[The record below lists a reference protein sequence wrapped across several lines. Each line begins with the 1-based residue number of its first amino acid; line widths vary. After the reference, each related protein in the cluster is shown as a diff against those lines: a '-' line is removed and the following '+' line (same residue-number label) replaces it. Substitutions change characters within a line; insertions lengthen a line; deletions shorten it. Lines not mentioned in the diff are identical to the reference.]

1 MIKPPRILPM
11 SRQEAL
17 TLGIEQF
24 DVILI
29 SGDAYVDH
37 PSFGTALIGR
47 VLWDAGYTVGIIA
60 QPDWK
65 RDDDFLKLG
74 RPRLFFGIS
83 SGNVDSL
90 VNNFT
95 PNLRRRHSDV
105 YSPGGAHRRP
115 DRAVIV
121 YTNKVHALFPG
132 VPIILGGIEASLRRF
147 AHYDYWSDSVRQS
160 ILADAPA
167 SLLVYGM
174 GERPL
179 REVALRLE
187 KGERI
192 EEIRDVAGT
201 TVLEEIGNWRR
212 APLEDCLVIPGFS
225 EVSADK
231 KKYAEAFALHYG
243 EQDPFCGRTV
253 VQPHPKT
260 VIIQNR
266 PARPLTAE
274 ELDYIYELPFTRVA
288 HPSYREPIPA
298 LEPVKFSITS
308 HRGCFGSCSFCALTH
323 HQGRIVQSRS
333 LDSIVR
339 EAKGLTRMSGF
350 RGIIQDVGGPTANMY
365 GLICPRWKQ
374 GACREKLCSAECPTL
389 DKDHSRQVELL
400 RRLRK
405 IPGVKRVFIGS
416 GIRHDLVMADSSS
429 YLEEICRYHVSGHL
443 KIAPEHISRNVTKCM
458 HKPSQEVLQAFR
470 ARFSA
475 ASKAVGKEQYLLPYL
490 MSGHPGCTV
499 GNMVELAE
507 FLRDNHMYT
516 EQVQDFTPTP
526 MTASTAMYHTGLDPF
541 TLKPVHVP
549 RGREKRIQRAMLQY
563 RDPENYELVKEGLK
577 MAGRLDLMGDGREV
591 PNPIAT
597 SGLARVGAGEEEQ
610 GKRIVMRNTDQMPI
624 ARPWVSRS
632 RPASRCNEPCS
643 PE

>member
-1 MIKPPRILPM
+1 L
-11 SRQEAL
+11 
-17 TLGIEQF
+17 
-24 DVILI
+24 
-29 SGDAYVDH
+29 
-37 PSFGTALIGR
+37 
-47 VLWDAGYTVGIIA
+47 
-60 QPDWK
+60 
-65 RDDDFLKLG
+65 
-74 RPRLFFGIS
+74 
-83 SGNVDSL
+83 
-90 VNNFT
+90 
-95 PNLRRRHSDV
+95 
-105 YSPGGAHRRP
+105 
-115 DRAVIV
+115 IV

-167 SLLVYGM
+167 NILVYGM
-174 GERPL
+174 GESPI

-212 APLEDCLVIPGFS
+212 EPLKGSLVIPGFS
-225 EVSADK
+225 LVSK
-231 KKYAEAFALHYG
+231 EKRKYAEAFALHYG

-266 PARPLTAE
+266 PARPLKAE
-274 ELDYIYELPFTRVA
+274 ELDGIYELPFTRVA

-333 LDSIVR
+333 PDSIVR
-339 EAKGLTRMSGF
+339 EAVLLTRMQGF
-350 RGIIQDVGGPTANMY
+350 KGIIQDIGGPTANMY

-429 YLEEICRYHVSGHL
+429 YLEDLCRYHVSGHL
-443 KIAPEHISRNVTKCM
+443 KIAPEHVSRSVTKCM
-458 HKPSQEVLQAFR
+458 HKPSKEVLQAFR
-470 ARFSA
+470 TRFDA
-475 ASKAVGKEQYLLPYL
+475 VSKAVGKEQYLLPYF

-499 GNMVELAE
+499 GDMVELAE

-526 MTASTAMYHTGLDPF
+526 MTVSTAMYHTGLDPF
-541 TLKPVHVP
+541 TLVPVHVP
-549 RGREKRIQRAMLQY
+549 KGREKRIQRAMLQY
-563 RDPENYELVKEGLK
+563 RDPKNYDLVKEGLK
-577 MAGRLDLMGDGREV
+577 IAERLDLIGSGRGCLI
-591 PNPIAT
+591 P
-597 SGLARVGAGEEEQ
+597 
-610 GKRIVMRNTDQMPI
+610 
-624 ARPWVSRS
+624 SRS
-632 RPASRCNEPCS
+632 PGARGWGLERKSKGERQL
-643 PE
+643 

>member
-11 SRQEAL
+11 SLQEAN

-47 VLWDAGYTVGIIA
+47 VLWDAGYSVGIIA

-65 RDDDFLKLG
+65 KDDDFLKLG

-95 PNLRRRHSDV
+95 PNLRRRRSDV
-105 YSPGGAHRRP
+105 YSPGGVCRRP
-115 DRAVIV
+115 DRALII

-132 VPIILGGIEASLRRF
+132 VPIIVGGIEASLRRF

-167 SLLVYGM
+167 SILVYGM
-174 GERPL
+174 GESPI
-179 REVALRLE
+179 REVAMRLE
-187 KGERI
+187 KGEHI

-201 TVLEEIGNWRR
+201 TVLEEIGKWRR
-212 APLEDCLVIPGFS
+212 EPLKGSLVIPSYS
-225 EVSADK
+225 EVSKDK
-231 KKYAEAFALHYG
+231 RKYAEAFALHYG

-260 VIIQNR
+260 VIIQNC

-274 ELDYIYELPFTRVA
+274 ELDDIYELPFTRVA

-333 LDSIVR
+333 ADSIVR
-339 EAKGLTRMSGF
+339 EAVLLTRMPGF
-350 RGIIQDVGGPTANMY
+350 KGIIQDIGGPTANMY

-416 GIRHDLVMADSSS
+416 GIRHDLVMADSSP
-429 YLEEICRYHVSGHL
+429 YLEDLCRYHVSGHL
-443 KIAPEHISRNVTKCM
+443 KIAPEHVSRSVTKCM
-458 HKPSQEVLQAFR
+458 HKPPKEVLQAFR
-470 ARFSA
+470 ARFDAVSR
-475 ASKAVGKEQYLLPYL
+475 AVGKEQYLLPYL

-499 GNMVELAE
+499 GDMVELAE

-526 MTASTAMYHTGLDPF
+526 MTVSTAMYYTGLDPF
-541 TLKPVHVP
+541 TLAPVHVP
-549 RGREKRIQRAMLQY
+549 KGREKRIQRAMLQY
-563 RDPENYELVKEGLK
+563 RDPKNYDLVKDGLK
-577 MAGRLDLMGDGREV
+577 MAERLDLIG
-591 PNPIAT
+591 
-597 SGLARVGAGEEEQ
+597 SGKGCL
-610 GKRIVMRNTDQMPI
+610 IP
-624 ARPWVSRS
+624 SRS
-632 RPASRCNEPCS
+632 PGARGWGLEKASKGVK
-643 PE
+643 

>member
-11 SRQEAL
+11 SLQEAKSI
-17 TLGIEQF
+17 GIEQF

-47 VLWDAGYTVGIIA
+47 VLWDAGYSVGIIA

-65 RDDDFLKLG
+65 KDDDFLKLG

-105 YSPGGAHRRP
+105 YSPGGVCRRP
-115 DRAVIV
+115 DRALIV

-132 VPIILGGIEASLRRF
+132 VPIIVGGIEASLRRF

-167 SLLVYGM
+167 SILVYGM
-174 GERPL
+174 GESPI
-179 REVALRLE
+179 REVAMRLE
-187 KGERI
+187 KGEDI

-201 TVLEEIGNWRR
+201 TVLEEIGKWRR
-212 APLEDCLVIPGFS
+212 EPLKGSLVIPSYS
-225 EVSADK
+225 EVSKDK
-231 KKYAEAFALHYG
+231 RKYAEAFALHYG

-260 VIIQNR
+260 VIIQNC

-274 ELDYIYELPFTRVA
+274 ELDDIYKLPFTRVA

-333 LDSIVR
+333 ADSIVR
-339 EAKGLTRMSGF
+339 EAVLLTRMPGF
-350 RGIIQDVGGPTANMY
+350 KGIIQDIGGPTANMY

-416 GIRHDLVMADSSS
+416 GIRHDLVMADSSP
-429 YLEEICRYHVSGHL
+429 YLEDLCRYHVSGHL
-443 KIAPEHISRNVTKCM
+443 KIAPEHVSRSVTKCM
-458 HKPSQEVLQAFR
+458 HKPPKEVLQAFR
-470 ARFSA
+470 ARFDAVSR
-475 ASKAVGKEQYLLPYL
+475 AVGKEQYLLPYL

-499 GNMVELAE
+499 GDMVELAE

-526 MTASTAMYHTGLDPF
+526 MTVSTAMYYTGLDPF
-541 TLKPVHVP
+541 TLAPVHVP
-549 RGREKRIQRAMLQY
+549 KGREKRIQRAMLQY
-563 RDPENYELVKEGLK
+563 RDLKNYDLVKEGLK
-577 MAGRLDLMGDGREV
+577 MAERLDLIGSGRGCLI
-591 PNPIAT
+591 P
-597 SGLARVGAGEEEQ
+597 
-610 GKRIVMRNTDQMPI
+610 
-624 ARPWVSRS
+624 SRS
-632 RPASRCNEPCS
+632 LGSRGWGLERASKGVK
-643 PE
+643 

>member
-1 MIKPPRILPM
+1 M
-11 SRQEAL
+11 SLQEAKSI
-17 TLGIEQF
+17 GIEQF

-47 VLWDAGYTVGIIA
+47 VLWDAGYSVGIIA

-65 RDDDFLKLG
+65 KDDDFLKLG

-105 YSPGGAHRRP
+105 YSPGGVCRRP
-115 DRAVIV
+115 DRALIV

-132 VPIILGGIEASLRRF
+132 VPIIVGGIEASLRRF

-167 SLLVYGM
+167 SILVYGM
-174 GERPL
+174 GESPI
-179 REVALRLE
+179 REVAMRLE
-187 KGERI
+187 KGEHI

-201 TVLEEIGNWRR
+201 TVLEEIGKWRR
-212 APLEDCLVIPGFS
+212 EPLKGSLVIPSYS
-225 EVSADK
+225 EVSKDK
-231 KKYAEAFALHYG
+231 RKYAEAFALHYG

-260 VIIQNR
+260 VIIQNC

-274 ELDYIYELPFTRVA
+274 ELDDIYELPFTRVA

-333 LDSIVR
+333 ADSIVR
-339 EAKGLTRMSGF
+339 EAVLLTRMPGF
-350 RGIIQDVGGPTANMY
+350 KGIIQDIGGPTANMY

-416 GIRHDLVMADSSS
+416 GIRHDLVMADSSP
-429 YLEEICRYHVSGHL
+429 YLEDLCRYHVSGHL
-443 KIAPEHISRNVTKCM
+443 KIAPEHVSRSVTKCM
-458 HKPSQEVLQAFR
+458 HKPPKEVLQAFR
-470 ARFSA
+470 ARFDAVSR
-475 ASKAVGKEQYLLPYL
+475 AVGKEQYLLPYL

-499 GNMVELAE
+499 SDMVELAE

-526 MTASTAMYHTGLDPF
+526 MTVSTAMYYTGLDPF
-541 TLKPVHVP
+541 TLAPVHVP
-549 RGREKRIQRAMLQY
+549 KGREKRIQRAMLQY
-563 RDPENYELVKEGLK
+563 RDPKNYDLVREGLK
-577 MAGRLDLMGDGREV
+577 MAERLDLIGSGRGCLI
-591 PNPIAT
+591 P
-597 SGLARVGAGEEEQ
+597 
-610 GKRIVMRNTDQMPI
+610 
-624 ARPWVSRS
+624 SRS
-632 RPASRCNEPCS
+632 QGSRGWGLERASKGVK
-643 PE
+643 

>member
-11 SRQEAL
+11 SLQEAN

-47 VLWDAGYTVGIIA
+47 VLWDAGYSVGIIA

-65 RDDDFLKLG
+65 KDDDFLKLG

-105 YSPGGAHRRP
+105 YSPGGVCRRP
-115 DRAVIV
+115 DRALIV

-132 VPIILGGIEASLRRF
+132 VPIIVGGIEASLRRF

-167 SLLVYGM
+167 SILVYGM
-174 GERPL
+174 GESPI
-179 REVALRLE
+179 REVAMRLE
-187 KGERI
+187 KGEHI

-201 TVLEEIGNWRR
+201 TVLEEIGKWRR
-212 APLEDCLVIPGFS
+212 EPLKGSLVIPSYS
-225 EVSADK
+225 EVSKDK
-231 KKYAEAFALHYG
+231 RKYAEAFALHYG

-260 VIIQNR
+260 VIIQNC

-274 ELDYIYELPFTRVA
+274 ELDDIYELPFTRVA
-288 HPSYREPIPA
+288 HPSYQEPIPA

-333 LDSIVR
+333 ADSIVR
-339 EAKGLTRMSGF
+339 EAVLLTRMPGF
-350 RGIIQDVGGPTANMY
+350 KGIIQDIGGPTANMY

-416 GIRHDLVMADSSS
+416 GIRHDLVMADSSP
-429 YLEEICRYHVSGHL
+429 YLEDLCRYHVSGHL
-443 KIAPEHISRNVTKCM
+443 KIAPEHVSRSVTKCM
-458 HKPSQEVLQAFR
+458 HKPPKEVLQAFR
-470 ARFSA
+470 ARFDAVSR
-475 ASKAVGKEQYLLPYL
+475 AVGKEQYLLPYL

-499 GNMVELAE
+499 GDMVELAE

-526 MTASTAMYHTGLDPF
+526 MTVSTAMYYTGLDPF
-541 TLKPVHVP
+541 TLAPVHVP
-549 RGREKRIQRAMLQY
+549 KGREKRIQRAMLQY
-563 RDPENYELVKEGLK
+563 RDPKNYDLVKEGLK
-577 MAGRLDLMGDGREV
+577 MAERLDLIG
-591 PNPIAT
+591 
-597 SGLARVGAGEEEQ
+597 SGKGCL
-610 GKRIVMRNTDQMPI
+610 IP
-624 ARPWVSRS
+624 SRS
-632 RPASRCNEPCS
+632 PGARGWGLEKASKGVK
-643 PE
+643 

>member
-1 MIKPPRILPM
+1 M
-11 SRQEAL
+11 SLQEAKSI
-17 TLGIEQF
+17 GIEQF

-65 RDDDFLKLG
+65 KDDDFLKLG

-105 YSPGGAHRRP
+105 YSPGGVCRRP

-174 GERPL
+174 GESPI
-179 REVALRLE
+179 REVAMRLE
-187 KGERI
+187 KGECI

-212 APLEDCLVIPGFS
+212 EPLRDSLVIPGFS
-225 EVSADK
+225 EVSKDK
-231 KKYAEAFALHYG
+231 RKYAEAFALHYE
-243 EQDPFCGRTV
+243 EQDPFSGRTV

-260 VIIQNR
+260 VIIQNC
-266 PARPLTAE
+266 PARPLTTE
-274 ELDYIYELPFTRVA
+274 ELDDIYELPFTRVA

-333 LDSIVR
+333 PDSIVR
-339 EAKGLTRMSGF
+339 EAVSLTRMPGF
-350 RGIIQDVGGPTANMY
+350 KGIIQDIGGPTANMY

-429 YLEEICRYHVSGHL
+429 YLEDLCRYHVSGHL
-443 KIAPEHISRNVTKCM
+443 KIAPEHVSRSVTKCM
-458 HKPSQEVLQAFR
+458 HKPSKEVLQAFR
-470 ARFSA
+470 TRFDA
-475 ASKAVGKEQYLLPYL
+475 VSKAVGKEQYLLPYL

-499 GNMVELAE
+499 GDMVELAE

-526 MTASTAMYHTGLDPF
+526 MTVSTAMYHTGLDPF
-541 TLKPVHVP
+541 TLAPVHVP
-549 RGREKRIQRAMLQY
+549 RGQEKRIQRAMLHY
-563 RDPENYELVKEGLK
+563 RDPKNYDLVKEGLK
-577 MAGRLDLMGDGREV
+577 MAERLDLIG
-591 PNPIAT
+591 
-597 SGLARVGAGEEEQ
+597 SGKGCLISLRSPGQRGWGHERK
-610 GKRIVMRNTDQMPI
+610 GKRER
-624 ARPWVSRS
+624 RL
-632 RPASRCNEPCS
+632 
-643 PE
+643 

>member
-11 SRQEAL
+11 SLQEAN

-47 VLWDAGYTVGIIA
+47 VLWDAGYSVGIIA

-65 RDDDFLKLG
+65 KDDDFLKLG

-105 YSPGGAHRRP
+105 YSPGGVCRRP
-115 DRAVIV
+115 DRALIV

-132 VPIILGGIEASLRRF
+132 VPIIVGGIEASLRRF

-167 SLLVYGM
+167 SILVYGM
-174 GERPL
+174 GESPI
-179 REVALRLE
+179 REVAMRLE
-187 KGERI
+187 KGEHI

-201 TVLEEIGNWRR
+201 TVLEEIGKWRR
-212 APLEDCLVIPGFS
+212 EPLKGSLVIPSYS
-225 EVSADK
+225 EVSKDK
-231 KKYAEAFALHYG
+231 RKYAEAFALHYG

-260 VIIQNR
+260 VIIQNC
-266 PARPLTAE
+266 PARPMTAE
-274 ELDYIYELPFTRVA
+274 ELDDIYELPFTRVA

-333 LDSIVR
+333 ADSIVR
-339 EAKGLTRMSGF
+339 EAVLLTRMPGF
-350 RGIIQDVGGPTANMY
+350 KGIIQDIGGPTANMY

-416 GIRHDLVMADSSS
+416 GIRHDLVMADSSP
-429 YLEEICRYHVSGHL
+429 YLEDLCRYHVSGHL
-443 KIAPEHISRNVTKCM
+443 KIAPEHVSRSVTKCM
-458 HKPSQEVLQAFR
+458 HKPPKEVLQAFR
-470 ARFSA
+470 ARFDAVSR
-475 ASKAVGKEQYLLPYL
+475 AVGKEQYLLPYL
-490 MSGHPGCTV
+490 MSGHPGCSV
-499 GNMVELAE
+499 GDMVELAE

-526 MTASTAMYHTGLDPF
+526 MTVSTAMYYTGLDPF
-541 TLKPVHVP
+541 TLAPVHVP
-549 RGREKRIQRAMLQY
+549 KGREKRIQRAMLQY
-563 RDPENYELVKEGLK
+563 RDPKNYDLVKDGLK
-577 MAGRLDLMGDGREV
+577 MAERLDLIG
-591 PNPIAT
+591 
-597 SGLARVGAGEEEQ
+597 SGKGCL
-610 GKRIVMRNTDQMPI
+610 IP
-624 ARPWVSRS
+624 SRS
-632 RPASRCNEPCS
+632 PGARGWGLEKASKGMK
-643 PE
+643 

>member
-1 MIKPPRILPM
+1 M
-11 SRQEAL
+11 SLQEAKSI
-17 TLGIEQF
+17 GIEQF

-47 VLWDAGYTVGIIA
+47 VLWDAGYSVGIIA

-65 RDDDFLKLG
+65 KDDDFLKLG

-90 VNNFT
+90 VNNYT

-105 YSPGGAHRRP
+105 YSPGGVCRRP
-115 DRAVIV
+115 DRALIV

-132 VPIILGGIEASLRRF
+132 VPIIVGGIEASLRRF

-167 SLLVYGM
+167 SILVYGM
-174 GERPL
+174 GESPI
-179 REVALRLE
+179 REVAMRLE
-187 KGERI
+187 KGEDI

-201 TVLEEIGNWRR
+201 TVLEEIGKWRR
-212 APLEDCLVIPGFS
+212 EPLKGSLVIPSYS
-225 EVSADK
+225 EVSKDK
-231 KKYAEAFALHYG
+231 RKYAEAFALHYG

-260 VIIQNR
+260 VIIQNC

-274 ELDYIYELPFTRVA
+274 ELDDIYELPFTRVA

-333 LDSIVR
+333 PDSIVR
-339 EAKGLTRMSGF
+339 EAVLLTRMPGF
-350 RGIIQDVGGPTANMY
+350 KGIIQDIGGPTANMY

-416 GIRHDLVMADSSS
+416 GIRHDLVMADSSP
-429 YLEEICRYHVSGHL
+429 YLEDLCRYHVSGHL
-443 KIAPEHISRNVTKCM
+443 KIAPEHVSRSVTKCM

-470 ARFSA
+470 ARFDAVSR
-475 ASKAVGKEQYLLPYL
+475 AVGKEQYLLPYL

-499 GNMVELAE
+499 SDMVELAE

-526 MTASTAMYHTGLDPF
+526 MTVSTAMYYTGLDPF
-541 TLKPVHVP
+541 TLSAVHVP
-549 RGREKRIQRAMLQY
+549 KGREKRIQRAMLQY
-563 RDPENYELVKEGLK
+563 RDPKNYDLVKEGLK
-577 MAGRLDLMGDGREV
+577 MAERLDLIGSGRGCLI
-591 PNPIAT
+591 P
-597 SGLARVGAGEEEQ
+597 
-610 GKRIVMRNTDQMPI
+610 
-624 ARPWVSRS
+624 SRS
-632 RPASRCNEPCS
+632 PGSRGWGLERASKGVK
-643 PE
+643 

>member
-11 SRQEAL
+11 SLQEAKSI
-17 TLGIEQF
+17 GIEQF

-37 PSFGTALIGR
+37 PSFGTALVGR
-47 VLWDAGYTVGIIA
+47 VLWDAGYTVGIVA

-65 RDDDFLKLG
+65 KDDDFLKLG

-105 YSPGGAHRRP
+105 YSPGGVCRRP
-115 DRAVIV
+115 DRSLIV

-132 VPIILGGIEASLRRF
+132 VPIIVGGIEASLRRF
-147 AHYDYWSDSVRQS
+147 AHYDYWSDRVRQS

-174 GERPL
+174 GERPML
-179 REVALRLE
+179 EVALRLE

-192 EEIRDVAGT
+192 EEIRDIAGT
-201 TVLEEIGNWRR
+201 TVLEEIGNWRQE
-212 APLEDCLVIPGFS
+212 PLRDSLVIPGFS
-225 EVSADK
+225 LVSKDK
-231 KKYAEAFALHYG
+231 RKYAEAFALHYG
-243 EQDPFCGRTV
+243 EQDPFSGRTV

-260 VIIQNR
+260 VIIQNC

-274 ELDYIYELPFTRVA
+274 ELDGIYELPFTRVA

-333 LDSIVR
+333 PDSIVR
-339 EAKGLTRMSGF
+339 EAVSLTRMLGF
-350 RGIIQDVGGPTANMY
+350 KGIIQDIGGPTANMY

-405 IPGVKRVFIGS
+405 IPGIKRVFIGS

-429 YLEEICRYHVSGHL
+429 YLEDLCRYHVSGHL
-443 KIAPEHISRNVTKCM
+443 KIAPEHVSGIVTKCM
-458 HKPSQEVLQAFR
+458 HKPSKEVLQAFR
-470 ARFSA
+470 TRFDA
-475 ASKAVGKEQYLLPYL
+475 VSKAVGKEQYLLPYF

-499 GNMVELAE
+499 GDMVELAE

-526 MTASTAMYHTGLDPF
+526 MTVSTAMYHTGLDPF
-541 TLKPVHVP
+541 TLVPVHVP
-549 RGREKRIQRAMLQY
+549 KGKEKRIQRAMLQY
-563 RDPENYELVKEGLK
+563 RDPNNYDLVKEGLK
-577 MAGRLDLMGDGREV
+577 MAERLDLIGSGRECLI
-591 PNPIAT
+591 P
-597 SGLARVGAGEEEQ
+597 
-610 GKRIVMRNTDQMPI
+610 
-624 ARPWVSRS
+624 SRS
-632 RPASRCNEPCS
+632 PGARGWGSERKCKRERRL
-643 PE
+643 

>member
-1 MIKPPRILPM
+1 M
-11 SRQEAL
+11 SLQEAKSI
-17 TLGIEQF
+17 GIEQF

-47 VLWDAGYTVGIIA
+47 VLWDAGYSVGIIA

-65 RDDDFLKLG
+65 KDDDFLKLG

-90 VNNFT
+90 VNNYT

-105 YSPGGAHRRP
+105 YSPGGVCRRP
-115 DRAVIV
+115 DRALIV

-132 VPIILGGIEASLRRF
+132 VPIIVGGIEASLRRF

-167 SLLVYGM
+167 SILVYGM
-174 GERPL
+174 GESPI
-179 REVALRLE
+179 REVAMRLE
-187 KGERI
+187 KGEDI

-201 TVLEEIGNWRR
+201 TVLEEIGKWRR
-212 APLEDCLVIPGFS
+212 EPLKGSLVIPSYS
-225 EVSADK
+225 EVSKDK
-231 KKYAEAFALHYG
+231 RKYAEAFALHYG

-260 VIIQNR
+260 VIIQNC

-274 ELDYIYELPFTRVA
+274 ELDDIYELPFTRVA

-333 LDSIVR
+333 PDSIVR
-339 EAKGLTRMSGF
+339 EAVLLTRMPGF
-350 RGIIQDVGGPTANMY
+350 KGIIQDIGGPTANMY

-416 GIRHDLVMADSSS
+416 GIRHDLVMADSSP
-429 YLEEICRYHVSGHL
+429 YLEDLCRYHVSGHL
-443 KIAPEHISRNVTKCM
+443 KIAPEHVSRSVTKCM

-470 ARFSA
+470 ARFDAVSR
-475 ASKAVGKEQYLLPYL
+475 AVGKEQYLLPYL

-499 GNMVELAE
+499 SDMVELAE

-526 MTASTAMYHTGLDPF
+526 MTVSTAMYYTGLDPF
-541 TLKPVHVP
+541 TLSAVHVP
-549 RGREKRIQRAMLQY
+549 KGREKRIQRAMLQY
-563 RDPENYELVKEGLK
+563 RDPKNYDLVKEGLK
-577 MAGRLDLMGDGREV
+577 MAERLDLIGSGRGCLI
-591 PNPIAT
+591 P
-597 SGLARVGAGEEEQ
+597 
-610 GKRIVMRNTDQMPI
+610 
-624 ARPWVSRS
+624 SRS
-632 RPASRCNEPCS
+632 PGSHGWGLERASKGVK
-643 PE
+643 

>member
-11 SRQEAL
+11 SLQEANI
-17 TLGIEQF
+17 LGIEQF

-29 SGDAYVDH
+29 SGDAYVDN

-47 VLWDAGYTVGIIA
+47 VLWDAGYSVGIIA

-65 RDDDFLKLG
+65 KDDDFLKLG

-95 PNLRRRHSDV
+95 PNLRRRRSDV
-105 YSPGGAHRRP
+105 YSPGGVCRRP
-115 DRAVIV
+115 DRALII

-132 VPIILGGIEASLRRF
+132 VPIIVGGIEASLRRF

-167 SLLVYGM
+167 SILVYGM
-174 GERPL
+174 GESPI
-179 REVALRLE
+179 REVAMRLE
-187 KGERI
+187 KGEHI

-201 TVLEEIGNWRR
+201 TVLEEIGKWRR
-212 APLEDCLVIPGFS
+212 EPLKGSLVIPSYS
-225 EVSADK
+225 EVSKDK
-231 KKYAEAFALHYG
+231 RKYAEAFALHYG

-260 VIIQNR
+260 VIIQNC

-274 ELDYIYELPFTRVA
+274 ELDDIYELPFTRVA
-288 HPSYREPIPA
+288 HPSYQEPIPA

-333 LDSIVR
+333 ADSIVR
-339 EAKGLTRMSGF
+339 EAVLLTRMPGF
-350 RGIIQDVGGPTANMY
+350 KGIIQDIGGPTANMY

-416 GIRHDLVMADSSS
+416 GIRHDLVMADSSP
-429 YLEEICRYHVSGHL
+429 YLEDLCRYHVSGHL
-443 KIAPEHISRNVTKCM
+443 KIAPEHVSRSVTKCM
-458 HKPSQEVLQAFR
+458 HKPPKEVLQAFR
-470 ARFSA
+470 ARFDAVSR
-475 ASKAVGKEQYLLPYL
+475 AVGKEQYLLPYL

-499 GNMVELAE
+499 GDMVELAE

-526 MTASTAMYHTGLDPF
+526 MTVSTAMYYTGLDPF
-541 TLKPVHVP
+541 TLAPVHVP
-549 RGREKRIQRAMLQY
+549 KGREKRIQRAMLQY
-563 RDPENYELVKEGLK
+563 RDPKNYDLVKDGLK
-577 MAGRLDLMGDGREV
+577 MAERLDLIGSGRGCLI
-591 PNPIAT
+591 P
-597 SGLARVGAGEEEQ
+597 
-610 GKRIVMRNTDQMPI
+610 
-624 ARPWVSRS
+624 SRS
-632 RPASRCNEPCS
+632 PGARGWGLEKASKGVK
-643 PE
+643 

>member
-37 PSFGTALIGR
+37 PSFGMALIGR

-65 RDDDFLKLG
+65 KDDDFLKLG

-105 YSPGGAHRRP
+105 YSPGGARRRP

-174 GERPL
+174 GERSL

-253 VQPHPKT
+253 VQIHPKT
-260 VIIQNR
+260 VIIQNP
-266 PARPLTAE
+266 PAKPLATE

-339 EAKGLTRMSGF
+339 EARGLTRMSGF

-374 GACREKLCSAECPTL
+374 GACREKLCSADCPTL
-389 DKDHSRQVELL
+389 DKDHSGQVELL

-443 KIAPEHISRNVTKCM
+443 KIAPEHVSRNVTKCM
-458 HKPSQEVLQAFR
+458 HKPPQEVLQAFR
-470 ARFSA
+470 ARFDA

-490 MSGHPGCTV
+490 MSGHPGCTIAD
-499 GNMVELAE
+499 MVELAE

-526 MTASTAMYHTGLDPF
+526 LTASTAMYHTGLDPF

-577 MAGRLDLMGDGREV
+577 MAGRLDLIGDGRRCLI
-591 PNPIAT
+591 P
-597 SGLARVGAGEEEQ
+597 
-610 GKRIVMRNTDQMPI
+610 
-624 ARPWVSRS
+624 S
-632 RPASRCNEPCS
+632 RPQGSRGWGQERKGRGKGQL
-643 PE
+643 

>member
-11 SRQEAL
+11 SLQEAKSI
-17 TLGIEQF
+17 GIEQF

-65 RDDDFLKLG
+65 KDDDFLKLG

-105 YSPGGAHRRP
+105 YSPGGVCRRP

-132 VPIILGGIEASLRRF
+132 VPIILGGIEGSLRRF

-174 GERPL
+174 GESPI
-179 REVALRLE
+179 REVAMRLE
-187 KGERI
+187 KGECI

-212 APLEDCLVIPGFS
+212 EPLRDSLVIPGFS
-225 EVSADK
+225 EVSKDK
-231 KKYAEAFALHYG
+231 RKYAEAFALHYG
-243 EQDPFCGRTV
+243 EQDPFSGRTV

-260 VIIQNR
+260 VIIQNC

-274 ELDYIYELPFTRVA
+274 ELDDIYELPFTRVA

-333 LDSIVR
+333 PDSIVR
-339 EAKGLTRMSGF
+339 EAVSLTRMPGF
-350 RGIIQDVGGPTANMY
+350 KGIIQDIGGPTANMY

-429 YLEEICRYHVSGHL
+429 YLEDLCRYHVSGHL
-443 KIAPEHISRNVTKCM
+443 KIAPEHVSRSVTKCM
-458 HKPSQEVLQAFR
+458 HKPSKEVLQAFR
-470 ARFSA
+470 TRFDA
-475 ASKAVGKEQYLLPYL
+475 VSKAVGKEQYLLPYL

-499 GNMVELAE
+499 GDMVELAE

-526 MTASTAMYHTGLDPF
+526 MTVSTAMYHTGLDPF
-541 TLKPVHVP
+541 TLEPVHVP
-549 RGREKRIQRAMLQY
+549 RGQEKRIQRAMLHY
-563 RDPENYELVKEGLK
+563 RDPKNYDLVKEGLK
-577 MAGRLDLMGDGREV
+577 MVERLDLIGSGKGCLIPLRSPGQSGWGQERKSKRERR
-591 PNPIAT
+591 
-597 SGLARVGAGEEEQ
+597 L
-610 GKRIVMRNTDQMPI
+610 
-624 ARPWVSRS
+624 
-632 RPASRCNEPCS
+632 
-643 PE
+643 

>member
-11 SRQEAL
+11 SLQEAKSI
-17 TLGIEQF
+17 GIEQF

-65 RDDDFLKLG
+65 KDDDFLKLG

-105 YSPGGAHRRP
+105 YSPGGVCRRP
-115 DRAVIV
+115 DRALIV
-121 YTNKVHALFPG
+121 YTNKVHALFSD

-167 SLLVYGM
+167 NILVYGM
-174 GERPL
+174 GESPIL
-179 REVALRLE
+179 EVALRLE

-212 APLEDCLVIPGFS
+212 EPLRDSLVIPGFS
-225 EVSADK
+225 EVSK
-231 KKYAEAFALHYG
+231 EKRKYAEAFALHYG
-243 EQDPFCGRTV
+243 EQDPYCGRTV

-274 ELDYIYELPFTRVA
+274 ELDGIYELPFTRVA

-333 LDSIVR
+333 PDSIVR
-339 EAKGLTRMSGF
+339 EAVLLTRMQDF
-350 RGIIQDVGGPTANMY
+350 KGIIQDIGGPTANMY

-374 GACREKLCSAECPTL
+374 GACRDKLCSAECPTL

-429 YLEEICRYHVSGHL
+429 YLEDLCRYHVSGHL
-443 KIAPEHISRNVTKCM
+443 KIAPEHVSRSVTKCM
-458 HKPSQEVLQAFR
+458 HKPSKEVLQAFR
-470 ARFSA
+470 TRFDA
-475 ASKAVGKEQYLLPYL
+475 VSKAVGKEQYLLPYF

-499 GNMVELAE
+499 GDMVELAE

-526 MTASTAMYHTGLDPF
+526 MTVSTAMYHTGLDPF
-541 TLKPVHVP
+541 TLVPVHVP
-549 RGREKRIQRAMLQY
+549 KGREKRIQRAMLQY
-563 RDPENYELVKEGLK
+563 RDPKNYDLVKEGLK
-577 MAGRLDLMGDGREV
+577 IAERLDLIGSGRGCLI
-591 PNPIAT
+591 P
-597 SGLARVGAGEEEQ
+597 
-610 GKRIVMRNTDQMPI
+610 
-624 ARPWVSRS
+624 SRS
-632 RPASRCNEPCS
+632 PGARGWGLERKSKGERQL
-643 PE
+643 

>member
-11 SRQEAL
+11 SLQEAN

-47 VLWDAGYTVGIIA
+47 VLWDAGYSVGIIA

-65 RDDDFLKLG
+65 KDDDFLKLG

-105 YSPGGAHRRP
+105 YSPGGVCRRP
-115 DRAVIV
+115 DRALIV

-132 VPIILGGIEASLRRF
+132 VPIIVGGIEASLRRF

-167 SLLVYGM
+167 SILVYGM
-174 GERPL
+174 GESPI
-179 REVALRLE
+179 REVAMRLE
-187 KGERI
+187 KGEHI

-201 TVLEEIGNWRR
+201 TVLEEIGKWRR
-212 APLEDCLVIPGFS
+212 EPLKGSLVIPSYS
-225 EVSADK
+225 EVSKDK
-231 KKYAEAFALHYG
+231 RKYAEAFALHYG

-260 VIIQNR
+260 VIIQNC
-266 PARPLTAE
+266 PARPMTAE
-274 ELDYIYELPFTRVA
+274 ELDDIYELPFTRVA

-333 LDSIVR
+333 ADSIVR
-339 EAKGLTRMSGF
+339 EAVLLTRMPGF
-350 RGIIQDVGGPTANMY
+350 KGIIQDIGGPTANMY

-416 GIRHDLVMADSSS
+416 GIRHDLVMADSSP
-429 YLEEICRYHVSGHL
+429 YLEDLCRYHVSGHL
-443 KIAPEHISRNVTKCM
+443 KIAPEHVSRSVTKCM
-458 HKPSQEVLQAFR
+458 HKPPKEVLQAFR
-470 ARFSA
+470 ARFDAVSR
-475 ASKAVGKEQYLLPYL
+475 AVGKEQYLLPYL

-499 GNMVELAE
+499 GDMVELAE

-526 MTASTAMYHTGLDPF
+526 MTVSTAMYYTGLDPF
-541 TLKPVHVP
+541 TLAPVHVP
-549 RGREKRIQRAMLQY
+549 KGREKRIQRAMLQY
-563 RDPENYELVKEGLK
+563 RDPKNYDLVKDGLK
-577 MAGRLDLMGDGREV
+577 MAERLDLIG
-591 PNPIAT
+591 
-597 SGLARVGAGEEEQ
+597 SGKGCL
-610 GKRIVMRNTDQMPI
+610 IP
-624 ARPWVSRS
+624 SRS
-632 RPASRCNEPCS
+632 PGARGWGLEKASKGVK
-643 PE
+643 

>member
-11 SRQEAL
+11 SLQEAKSI
-17 TLGIEQF
+17 GIEQF

-37 PSFGTALIGR
+37 PSFGTALVGR

-65 RDDDFLKLG
+65 KDDDFLKLG

-105 YSPGGAHRRP
+105 YSPGGVCRRP
-115 DRAVIV
+115 DRALIV

-174 GERPL
+174 GESPI

-187 KGERI
+187 KGECI

-212 APLEDCLVIPGFS
+212 EPLRDSLVIPGFS
-225 EVSADK
+225 LVSKDK
-231 KKYAEAFALHYG
+231 RKYAEAFALHYG

-274 ELDYIYELPFTRVA
+274 ELDGIYELPFTRVA

-333 LDSIVR
+333 PDSIVR
-339 EAKGLTRMSGF
+339 EAVLLTRMQGF
-350 RGIIQDVGGPTANMY
+350 KGIIQDIGGPTANMY

-429 YLEEICRYHVSGHL
+429 YLEDLCQYHVSGHL
-443 KIAPEHISRNVTKCM
+443 KIAPEHVSRSVTKCM
-458 HKPSQEVLQAFR
+458 HKPSKEVLQAFR
-470 ARFSA
+470 TRFDAVSR
-475 ASKAVGKEQYLLPYL
+475 AVGKEQYLLPYF

-499 GNMVELAE
+499 GDMVELAE

-526 MTASTAMYHTGLDPF
+526 MTVSTAMYYTGLDPF
-541 TLKPVHVP
+541 TLSAVHVP
-549 RGREKRIQRAMLQY
+549 KGREKRIQRAMLQY
-563 RDPENYELVKEGLK
+563 RDPKNYDLVKEGLE
-577 MAGRLDLMGDGREV
+577 MAERQDLIGSGKGCLIPLRSPGGRGW
-591 PNPIAT
+591 
-597 SGLARVGAGEEEQ
+597 GLERKSKGV
-610 GKRIVMRNTDQMPI
+610 K
-624 ARPWVSRS
+624 
-632 RPASRCNEPCS
+632 
-643 PE
+643 

>member
-11 SRQEAL
+11 SLQEAK

-47 VLWDAGYTVGIIA
+47 VLWDAGYSVGIIA

-65 RDDDFLKLG
+65 KDDDFLKLG

-95 PNLRRRHSDV
+95 PNLRRRRSDV
-105 YSPGGAHRRP
+105 YSPGGVCRRP
-115 DRAVIV
+115 DRALII

-132 VPIILGGIEASLRRF
+132 VPIIVGGIEASLRRF

-167 SLLVYGM
+167 SILVYGM
-174 GERPL
+174 GESPI
-179 REVALRLE
+179 REVAMRLE
-187 KGERI
+187 KGEHI

-201 TVLEEIGNWRR
+201 TVLEEIGKWRR
-212 APLEDCLVIPGFS
+212 EPLKGSLVIPSYS
-225 EVSADK
+225 EVSKDK
-231 KKYAEAFALHYG
+231 RKYAEAFALHYG
-243 EQDPFCGRTV
+243 EQDPFCGSTV

-260 VIIQNR
+260 VIIQNC
-266 PARPLTAE
+266 PARPMTAE
-274 ELDYIYELPFTRVA
+274 ELDDIYELPFTRVA

-333 LDSIVR
+333 ADSIVR
-339 EAKGLTRMSGF
+339 EAVLLTRMPGF
-350 RGIIQDVGGPTANMY
+350 KGIIQDIGGPTANMY

-416 GIRHDLVMADSSS
+416 GIRHDLIMTDSSP
-429 YLEEICRYHVSGHL
+429 YLEDLCRYHVSGHL
-443 KIAPEHISRNVTKCM
+443 KIAPEHVSRSVTKCM
-458 HKPSQEVLQAFR
+458 HKPPKEVLQAFR
-470 ARFSA
+470 ARFDAVSR
-475 ASKAVGKEQYLLPYL
+475 AVGKEQYLLPYL
-490 MSGHPGCTV
+490 MSGHPGCSV
-499 GNMVELAE
+499 GDMVELAE

-526 MTASTAMYHTGLDPF
+526 MTVSTAMYYTGLDPF
-541 TLKPVHVP
+541 TLAPVHVP
-549 RGREKRIQRAMLQY
+549 KGREKRIQRAMLQY
-563 RDPENYELVKEGLK
+563 RDPKNYDLVKDGLK
-577 MAGRLDLMGDGREV
+577 MAERLDLIG
-591 PNPIAT
+591 
-597 SGLARVGAGEEEQ
+597 SGKGCL
-610 GKRIVMRNTDQMPI
+610 IP
-624 ARPWVSRS
+624 SRS
-632 RPASRCNEPCS
+632 PGARGWGLERASKGVK
-643 PE
+643 

>member
-1 MIKPPRILPM
+1 MGRVYDAIKASYVWMIKQPRILPM
-11 SRQEAL
+11 SLQEAEI
-17 TLGIEQF
+17 LGIEQF

-47 VLWDAGYTVGIIA
+47 VLWDAGYTVGIVA

-65 RDDDFLKLG
+65 KDDDFLKLG

-105 YSPGGAHRRP
+105 YSPGGVCRRP
-115 DRAVIV
+115 DRSLIV

-132 VPIILGGIEASLRRF
+132 VPIIVGGIEASLRRF
-147 AHYDYWSDSVRQS
+147 AHYDYWSDRVRQS

-174 GERPL
+174 GERPML
-179 REVALRLE
+179 EVALRLE

-192 EEIRDVAGT
+192 EEIRDIAGT
-201 TVLEEIGNWRR
+201 TVLEEIGNWRQE
-212 APLEDCLVIPGFS
+212 PLRDSLVIPGFS
-225 EVSADK
+225 LVSKDK
-231 KKYAEAFALHYG
+231 RKYAEAFALHYG
-243 EQDPFCGRTV
+243 EQDPFSGRTV

-260 VIIQNR
+260 VIIRNR

-274 ELDYIYELPFTRVA
+274 ELDDIYELPFTRVA

-333 LDSIVR
+333 PDSIVR
-339 EAKGLTRMSGF
+339 EAVSLTRMLGF
-350 RGIIQDVGGPTANMY
+350 KGIIQDIGGPTANMY

-405 IPGVKRVFIGS
+405 IPGIKRVFIGS

-429 YLEEICRYHVSGHL
+429 YLEDLCRYHVSGHL
-443 KIAPEHISRNVTKCM
+443 KIAPEHVSGIVTKCM
-458 HKPSQEVLQAFR
+458 HKPSKEVLQAFR
-470 ARFSA
+470 TRFDA
-475 ASKAVGKEQYLLPYL
+475 VSKAVGKEQYLLPYF

-499 GNMVELAE
+499 GDMVELAE

-526 MTASTAMYHTGLDPF
+526 MTVSTAMYHTGLDPF
-541 TLKPVHVP
+541 TLVPVHVP
-549 RGREKRIQRAMLQY
+549 KGKEKRIQRAMLQY
-563 RDPENYELVKEGLK
+563 RDPNNYDLVKEGLK
-577 MAGRLDLMGDGREV
+577 MAERLDLIGSGRECLI
-591 PNPIAT
+591 P
-597 SGLARVGAGEEEQ
+597 
-610 GKRIVMRNTDQMPI
+610 
-624 ARPWVSRS
+624 SRS
-632 RPASRCNEPCS
+632 PGARGWGSERKCKRERRL
-643 PE
+643 

>member
-1 MIKPPRILPM
+1 MEYNAFVLGRVYDAIKASYVKMIKPPRILPM
-11 SRQEAL
+11 SLQEAKSI
-17 TLGIEQF
+17 GIEQF

-47 VLWDAGYTVGIIA
+47 VLWDAGYSVGIIA

-65 RDDDFLKLG
+65 KDDDFLKLG

-105 YSPGGAHRRP
+105 YSPGGVCRRP
-115 DRAVIV
+115 DRALIV

-132 VPIILGGIEASLRRF
+132 VPIIVGGIEASLRRF

-167 SLLVYGM
+167 SILVYGM
-174 GERPL
+174 GESPI
-179 REVALRLE
+179 REVAMRLE
-187 KGERI
+187 KGEHI

-201 TVLEEIGNWRR
+201 TVLEEIGKWRR
-212 APLEDCLVIPGFS
+212 EPLKGSLVIPSYS
-225 EVSADK
+225 EVSKDK
-231 KKYAEAFALHYG
+231 RKYAEAFALHYG

-260 VIIQNR
+260 VIIQNC

-274 ELDYIYELPFTRVA
+274 ELDDIYELPFTRVA

-333 LDSIVR
+333 ADSIVR
-339 EAKGLTRMSGF
+339 EAVLLTRMPGF
-350 RGIIQDVGGPTANMY
+350 KGIIQDIGGPTANMY

-429 YLEEICRYHVSGHL
+429 YLEDLCRYHVSGHL
-443 KIAPEHISRNVTKCM
+443 KIAPEHVSRSVTKCM
-458 HKPSQEVLQAFR
+458 HKPPKEVLQAFR
-470 ARFSA
+470 ARFDAVSR
-475 ASKAVGKEQYLLPYL
+475 AVGKEQYLLPYL

-499 GNMVELAE
+499 GDMVELAE

-526 MTASTAMYHTGLDPF
+526 MTVSTAMYYTGLDPF
-541 TLKPVHVP
+541 TLAPVHVP
-549 RGREKRIQRAMLQY
+549 KGREKRIQRAMLQY
-563 RDPENYELVKEGLK
+563 RDPKNYDLVKDGLK
-577 MAGRLDLMGDGREV
+577 MAERLDLIGSGRGCLI
-591 PNPIAT
+591 P
-597 SGLARVGAGEEEQ
+597 
-610 GKRIVMRNTDQMPI
+610 
-624 ARPWVSRS
+624 SRS
-632 RPASRCNEPCS
+632 PGSRGWGLERASKRVK
-643 PE
+643 